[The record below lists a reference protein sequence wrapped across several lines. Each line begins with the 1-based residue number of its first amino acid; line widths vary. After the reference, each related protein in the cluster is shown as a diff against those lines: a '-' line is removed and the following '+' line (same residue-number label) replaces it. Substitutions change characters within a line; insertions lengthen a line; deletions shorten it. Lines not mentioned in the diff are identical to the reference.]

1 MQESFGSLEMS
12 QRVKRDSSLM
22 KAHRLIDWERLRPLL
37 KGLYKRELSQGGGQ
51 QPIDPLLMFKAT
63 LLGPWHSL
71 SDPKLE
77 EALLVR
83 IDFMHFCGLGLADSV
98 PDETTLCRFRNRL
111 IHTNKLTALLR
122 AVNVQLQGHGLMV
135 AKATGAVIDA
145 TLITSAARPRSER
158 IVEIAENETENEAPE
173 TELETELQTEQATEH
188 QTQHQT
194 QPQTQPQTDHQT
206 QAKQQPPNTPEPDR
220 AALSAEQ
227 IKVSEQQSVDPDA
240 TWVKKGKRSHFGF
253 RTYASVDSAD
263 GYIRGVHTAPANQ
276 SETTHFEAAVESSDF
291 KPERVYAD
299 KGFSSKA
306 NRARLKARG
315 IKSAIMHKGQ
325 RNTPITERQKRANK
339 LISKV
344 RYIVE
349 QGFGTLKRG
358 FNMSR
363 ASYMGTEKVNA
374 QFTLKAMCFNLLKAA
389 RKISLLPEATGVVR
403 LRYAN

>member
-51 QPIDPLLMFKAT
+51 EPIDPLLMFKAT
-63 LLGPWHSL
+63 LLGQWHSL

-83 IDFMHFCGLGLADSV
+83 IDFMHFCGLGFADSV

-111 IHTNKLTALLR
+111 IQTHKLAALLA

-158 IVEIAENETENEAPE
+158 IIELAEHETEHE
-173 TELETELQTEQATEH
+173 TEQETHKKQEAAASGEL
-188 QTQHQT
+188 
-194 QPQTQPQTDHQT
+194 
-206 QAKQQPPNTPEPDR
+206 DR
-220 AALSAEQ
+220 AALSTEQ
-227 IKVSEQQSVDPDA
+227 IKVNEHQSVDPDA

-253 RTYASVDSAD
+253 RSYASVDSAD

-276 SETTHFEAAVESSDF
+276 SETTHFEAAVKSSDF

-306 NRARLKARG
+306 NRERLRASG
-315 IKSAIMHKGQ
+315 IKSAIMHKGH
-325 RNTPITERQKRANK
+325 RNTPMTERQKRANK

-358 FNMSR
+358 FGMSR

-389 RKISLLPEATGVVR
+389 RKICLLPEHMGAVR
-403 LRYAN
+403 LRYAK